1 MVEGGSNLEFKFKA
15 LTDIWTGGV
24 SGKSDK
30 LHLTGIKGSLRW
42 WYEALIRGLKCY
54 ACDPN
59 DNNNRCSFELSGEEK
74 KKVKQGEKSVEEYAK
89 EKICPACYLFG
100 CTGWS
105 GKFILRIY
113 NLDDNTNNS
122 ELTKVKTDKIIAGN
136 PFLLQL
142 IETKNFENAE
152 KKLILL
158 VFKLIDKYGS
168 IGAKTTL
175 KPSEFQNKN
184 IESYVNPITNAKKH
198 HLDYG
203 IIKFL
208 AQWEDKIYNTNK
220 NEIMNYLSVFNKRK
234 YEDNSDEWP
243 DLKYF
248 WFINNFYLNR
258 IEINEIIKRDPN
270 NPTKYLSDA
279 DEYHK
284 WIGGKPAI
292 RNEAG
297 ISKKIFSFHGLDS
310 YGKNRV
316 FNSRCFGY
324 AKVGELDN
332 MINLI
337 EGVVPT
343 LKGKLIKGEDIL
355 DKL

>member
-1 MVEGGSNLEFKFKA
+1 MKEEINLDFRFKA

-24 SGKSDK
+24 GGKSDK

-59 DNNNRCSFELSGEEK
+59 DNNNRCSFELSDEEK
-74 KKVKQGEKSVEEYAK
+74 KKVKEGEKSVEEYAK

-105 GKFILRIY
+105 GKLILRIY
-113 NLDDNTNNS
+113 NFTDDTKNSKQS
-122 ELTKVKTDKIIAGN
+122 ELHQVQYDKITKGTKFILR
-136 PFLLQL
+136 F
-142 IETKNFENAE
+142 IETKNLESAE
-152 KKLILL
+152 LILINMTLKLI
-158 VFKLIDKYGS
+158 VDYGAIS
-168 IGAKTTL
+168 GKTVLKPPL
-175 KPSEFQNKN
+175 KPSK
-184 IESYVNPITNAKKH
+184 
-198 HLDYG
+198 
-203 IIKFL
+203 
-208 AQWEDKIYNTNK
+208 
-220 NEIMNYLSVFNKRK
+220 SVFNSYK
-234 YEDNSDEWP
+234 YSDTYKGIGIHRDFGIIDRYKNSDGEDYSNVSIKKIYVNGNKTLINNYLKLFPCYCGNDVEWP
-243 DLKYF
+243 NIKSF
-248 WFINNFYLNR
+248 WFLKDDYIDQEEYKFISTASGNSNLINWLKGD
-258 IEINEIIKRDPN
+258 IVK
-270 NPTKYLSDA
+270 
-279 DEYHK
+279 
-284 WIGGKPAI
+284 
-292 RNEAG
+292 
-297 ISKKIFSFHGLDS
+297 SKKIFSFHGLDS